1 MKAELPKCSQ
11 KCDPSCAD
19 SAIDI
24 LVYITQ
30 SKAFELNA
38 FQDEIA
44 QQPAALRHML
54 ACYAGG
60 RMEHL
65 VGRIGTPRRV
75 LIAGMGA
82 SFHAALWAT
91 HVLQA
96 RGIWAIAVEA
106 SELLHFSR
114 LLFEGNDCV
123 IVISQSGA
131 SAEILPLL
139 DIVPPG
145 VPVIGI
151 TNHPDGAL
159 GSAST
164 VVLPIEAGAEATVA
178 SKTYLNTLACLW
190 LLAEAWRPGEANE
203 STLSRVPGAVEAIV
217 DAREAVGSLWL
228 ERLSSIERLYFVGHG
243 PHVATARQGAM
254 MMGEWVKRPAI
265 AAGIGAFRHGLI
277 EVADEHCAV
286 VVLGSGGVTARSTAD
301 LSAELAAY
309 GTTVLAVSEGQ
320 VVHPARPPVRH
331 FGELLSPLLD
341 VVPMQVFAETLAR
354 TLGLEPQFR
363 RIAKVVRSI

>member
-1 MKAELPKCSQ
+1 M
-11 KCDPSCAD
+11 
-19 SAIDI
+19 
-24 LVYITQ
+24 
-30 SKAFELNA
+30 NA

-44 QQPAALRHML
+44 QQPAALRQML
-54 ACYAGG
+54 AHYAGG

-65 VGRIGTPRRV
+65 VGRIGAPKRV
-75 LIAGMGA
+75 LMTGMGA
-82 SFHAALWAT
+82 SFHAALWAS

-114 LLFEGNDCV
+114 LLLDGNDCV
-123 IVISQSGA
+123 VVISQSGA

-139 DIVPPG
+139 DAIPPG
-145 VPVIGI
+145 MPVIGI

-159 GSAST
+159 GSACA
-164 VVLPIEAGAEATVA
+164 VVLPIEAGAETTVA

-190 LLAEAWRPGEANE
+190 LLAQAWRPDEAGDAAV
-203 STLSRVPGAVEAIV
+203 LPRVAAAVEELVAT
-217 DAREAVGSLWL
+217 REAVGALWL
-228 ERLSSIERLYFVGHG
+228 ERLSAAERLYFVGHG

-277 EVADEHCAV
+277 EVADERCAV
-286 VVLGSGGVTARSTAD
+286 VVLGSGGATARSTAD

-309 GTTVLAVSEGQ
+309 GTAVVAVSEGRI
-320 VVHPARPPVRH
+320 VRPDRPPARH

-354 TLGLEPQFR
+354 TLGLEPEFR